1 MEAEFS
7 HSTLQLVFLDDFRK
21 TVGGVKVDNL
31 PGLEALQQPGLSHV
45 FLLIIVYFFWVTGV
59 SCL

>member
-1 MEAEFS
+1 MEADFS

-45 FLLIIVYFFWVTGV
+45 FL
-59 SCL
+59 